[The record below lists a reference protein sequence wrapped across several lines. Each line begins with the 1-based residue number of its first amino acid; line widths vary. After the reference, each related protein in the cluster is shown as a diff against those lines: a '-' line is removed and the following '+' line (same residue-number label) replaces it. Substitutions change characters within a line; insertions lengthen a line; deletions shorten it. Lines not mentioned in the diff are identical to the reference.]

1 MSRSWWQQY
10 NFSRRS
16 FVLQQKQLIDD
27 LVAPH
32 GPTPDWFQWLPN
44 NNYFTTHNQPE
55 RNIPKSYKSE
65 RPLILVVPLRDTLN
79 LPLGSTGR

>member
-1 MSRSWWQQY
+1 M
-10 NFSRRS
+10 
-16 FVLQQKQLIDD
+16 LQQKQLIDD

-32 GPTPDWFQWLPN
+32 GPTLDWFQWLPY
-44 NNYFTTHNQPE
+44 NNYFTGATQNQPE